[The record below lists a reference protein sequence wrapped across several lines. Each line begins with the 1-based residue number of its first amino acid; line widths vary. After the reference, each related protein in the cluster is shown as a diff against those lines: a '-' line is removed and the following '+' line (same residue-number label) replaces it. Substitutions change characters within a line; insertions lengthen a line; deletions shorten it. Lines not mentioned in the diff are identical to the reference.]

1 MLSVVIPVYNDPEG
15 LVRLLRQIEE
25 MAIFAEVIV
34 CDDAST
40 IPCRPQDLGIDEA
53 AGRITYLR
61 SETQGGAGRARN
73 IGLDAVTTEQVI
85 FFDSDD
91 LFLPDFIP
99 LTETLA
105 GMEFDFCLFRHIDS
119 RERARG
125 VPGPMS
131 ADQERWE
138 RAGVRSPRPRL
149 LTLASRLDLVEIAA
163 YPWNKVYRTA
173 FLREAGVRC
182 TEILIHND
190 IELHWA
196 SFLQADRV
204 LASSALGCE
213 HFVTD
218 HGSRLTNRRGRERI
232 DVLEAL
238 THIYEILPYAALREA
253 FTVPYPQFYMRLF
266 GWVLEN
272 LDPEYHPEFR
282 RAVAKFLLR
291 WQDEASMT
299 QLANRAPLVARDVV
313 AWIREGHA

>member
-1 MLSVVIPVYNDPEG
+1 MLSIVIPVYNDPEG
-15 LVRLLRQIEE
+15 LARLLRQIEE

-99 LTETLA
+99 LAEALA

-125 VPGPMS
+125 VLGPLPD
-131 ADQERWE
+131 DQERWE
-138 RAGVRSPRPRL
+138 RAGVHAPRPQL
-149 LTLASRLDLVEIAA
+149 LSLASRLELAEIAA
-163 YPWNKVYRTA
+163 YPWNKIYRTA

-190 IELHWA
+190 IDLHWA
-196 SFLQADRV
+196 GFLRADRV

-213 HFVTD
+213 HFVVD
-218 HGSRLTNRRGRERI
+218 HGDRLTNWRGRERI
-232 DVLEAL
+232 DVLDSL
-238 THIYEILPYAALREA
+238 VPLYEMLPGAALRHE
-253 FTVPYPQFYMRLF
+253 FTVPYTCFYMRLF
-266 GWVLEN
+266 GWVLDN
-272 LDPEYHPEFR
+272 MDPEYHPEFR
-282 RAVAKFLLR
+282 RAAAKFLLR

-313 AWIREGHA
+313 AWIREGRS